1 MAPRRSQSSGNLRRS
16 LLLFQLAEWQ
26 PPAGKAVSDAT
37 LSIVVQVLARRRRI
51 ARRSRPPTSA
61 LQDPLTTPV
70 TLYFHRVLAD
80 WGEGTSTD
88 ADPVATTNDA
98 T

>member
-1 MAPRRSQSSGNLRRS
+1 M
-16 LLLFQLAEWQ
+16 LFQLAEWQ
-26 PPAGKAVSDAT
+26 PPTGKAVSDST
-37 LSIVVQVLARRRRI
+37 LSIVVQVLARAASLGVRG
-51 ARRSRPPTSA
+51 PTSA
-61 LQDPLTTPV
+61 LQDPLTAPV